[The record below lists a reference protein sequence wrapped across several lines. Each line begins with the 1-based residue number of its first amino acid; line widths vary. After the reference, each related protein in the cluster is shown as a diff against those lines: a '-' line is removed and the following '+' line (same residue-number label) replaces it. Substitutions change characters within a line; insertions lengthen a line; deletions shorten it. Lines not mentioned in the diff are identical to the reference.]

1 MILHVDANDPV
12 PVYEQIRSQIERM
25 VASGAL
31 EDGMQLPTIR
41 QLAADLGL
49 AKGTVERA
57 FQLLE
62 RETLIETRG
71 RAGSFVRTP
80 RPAVAAAQT
89 DEALEQASD
98 SFAVAVHQLRLD
110 EEAAVQAVRDA
121 LGRLRDRSLG

>member
-1 MILHVDANDPV
+1 MILHVDPAIAV

-31 EDGMQLPTIR
+31 EAGVQLPTIR

-62 RETLIETRG
+62 SGDVIETRG
-71 RAGSFVRTP
+71 RAGTFVLAPTQATGP
-80 RPAVAAAQT
+80 EADAALRSAADQ
-89 DEALEQASD
+89 
-98 SFAVAVHQLRLD
+98 FAVAVLQLDLD
-110 EEAAVQAVRDA
+110 EQAAQHAVSEA
-121 LGRLRDRSLG
+121 LHRLRRET

>member
-31 EDGMQLPTIR
+31 RAGVQLPTIR

-49 AKGTVERA
+49 SKGSVERA

-62 RETLIETRG
+62 SEALIETRG
-71 RAGSFVRTP
+71 RAGSFVRSP
-80 RPAVAAAQT
+80 RPAAAAQA
-89 DEALEQASD
+89 EAALEQASD
-98 SFAVAVHQLRLD
+98 SFAVAVYQLHID
-110 EEAAVQAVRDA
+110 DDAAVQAVRDA
-121 LGRLRDRSLG
+121 LTRLRTRSLG

>member
-1 MILHVDANDPV
+1 MILHVDPNAAM

-31 EDGMQLPTIR
+31 TTGVQLPTIR

-62 RETLIETRG
+62 SEDIIETRG
-71 RAGSFVRTP
+71 RAGTFVSAPKR
-80 RPAVAAAQT
+80 AT
-89 DEALEQASD
+89 DAEADRALTHASD
-98 SFAVAVHQLRLD
+98 CV
-110 EEAAVQAVRDA
+110 
-121 LGRLRDRSLG
+121 

>member
-1 MILHVDANDPV
+1 VILHVDANDPV

-31 EDGMQLPTIR
+31 KAGVQLPTIR

-49 AKGTVERA
+49 SKGSVERA

-62 RETLIETRG
+62 SEALIETRG
-71 RAGSFVRTP
+71 RAGSFVRP
-80 RPAVAAAQT
+80 PSPAAAAQA
-89 DEALEQASD
+89 DAALEQASD
-98 SFAVAVHQLRLD
+98 SFAVAVHQLHLD

-121 LGRLRDRSLG
+121 LQRLRRRSLD